1 MPIQTEV
8 YVDDDVLDEWGN
20 LLVRLPAL
28 AKGAIQRQTR
38 SLKRRIIAELTDEP
52 GSPSY
57 PYVWS
62 LDPDANARARR
73 YYFGVILKGKKTPGG
88 RYRRTG
94 KLLEAWDVKA
104 NYSRDF
110 EHVEI
115 TMENAAAGAEYVQ
128 GRFQIY
134 GHIRTGWP
142 NADEI
147 AIKYSE
153 IATEEFIDMWFT
165 LADPFGGVTP

>member
-1 MPIQTEV
+1 MPIETEV
-8 YVDDDVLDEWGN
+8 FVDDDVLDEWGN

-28 AKGAIQRQTR
+28 AKGAIFNLTR
-38 SLKRRIIAELTDEP
+38 HLKKRIITELTDEP

-62 LDPDANARARR
+62 LDPDANARAMR

-88 RYRRTG
+88 RYQRTG
-94 KLLEAWDVKA
+94 KLLAGWDVKA
-104 NYSRDF
+104 AIKNDRAL
-110 EHVEI
+110 I
-115 TMENAAAGAEYVQ
+115 TMENPAAGADYVQ

-147 AIKYSE
+147 ALKYSE
-153 IATEEFIDMWFT
+153 IATDEFTEMWFT
-165 LADPFGGVTP
+165 LVDPYAGITP